1 MNPFSNKSGSAATDS
16 QDGSRHEA
24 LDRPAAGGATVLVVD
39 DSPTETRIFINTLS
53 QAGYKVETAT
63 DGEQGVEM
71 ARRLRPDVILM
82 DVIMPTLNGF
92 QATRVL
98 HKDAATANIPIIMV
112 TTKDQ
117 PTDRTWGL
125 RQGAVEYLVKPV
137 APAALLECV
146 RAVLQR

>member
-1 MNPFSNKSGSAATDS
+1 MNGAASNGAM
-16 QDGSRHEA
+16 DGVPEG
-24 LDRPAAGGATVLVVD
+24 LGATVLIVD

-53 QAGYKVETAT
+53 QAGYRVETAT

-71 ARRLRPDVILM
+71 ARRIQPDAILM

-92 QATRVL
+92 QATRML
-98 HKDAATANIPIIMV
+98 HRDAATANIPIIMV

-125 RQGAVEYLVKPV
+125 RQGAVDYLVKPV
-137 APAALLECV
+137 SPAALLECL
-146 RAVLQR
+146 RAALQR